1 MITISKKLSEI
12 IREDGMAEV
21 LVIPISAIPFTSD
34 IHTNIFVQP
43 TYFRHGSI
51 YPTKRIRNND
61 KSQAEQART
70 ARTELNK
77 FCRVLYNIVRVIED
91 KVTSIS
97 EDMIIKIIK
106 AKEDGIITRKGGWLD
121 SASVLSYLS
130 LSSDNTSYSHHR
142 KIYDFFI
149 EYAMTTEAAEH
160 DYEVF
165 DIYTR
170 RLIRFELYMQQVEG
184 IKDYSLSID
193 SMKAE
198 DVKKLQ
204 YYAKHEY
211 EIFQEHAELMAHIND
226 TVDKILP
233 RMVKSKICKPSGQS
247 DITML
252 LKMNT
257 IFNWLINV
265 KHEISANPF
274 HGIEIGKHVVQKKM
288 IILNPKEIDI
298 LLNCD
303 LSDKPGLASLRD
315 IFVFQCKTGIRLRD
329 IVSLTWLSISSQ
341 GKLKYTAKHVQDE
354 IYPAP
359 DNVILDDVC
368 MDIIRRNRGISMTSP
383 IFSPVSYESHAPLL
397 KKVFLY
403 SGLVRGVQIRM
414 PHSKRYKWVPLCNCA
429 CTELAI
435 RTHYF
440 HTHPELIPSDIQDGE
455 IRHKQSTSSDN
466 KKTNEQG

>member
-1 MITISKKLSEI
+1 
-12 IREDGMAEV
+12 MAEV

-211 EIFQEHAELMAHIND
+211 EIFQ
-226 TVDKILP
+226 
-233 RMVKSKICKPSGQS
+233 
-247 DITML
+247 
-252 LKMNT
+252 
-257 IFNWLINV
+257 
-265 KHEISANPF
+265 
-274 HGIEIGKHVVQKKM
+274 
-288 IILNPKEIDI
+288 
-298 LLNCD
+298 
-303 LSDKPGLASLRD
+303 
-315 IFVFQCKTGIRLRD
+315 
-329 IVSLTWLSISSQ
+329 
-341 GKLKYTAKHVQDE
+341 
-354 IYPAP
+354 
-359 DNVILDDVC
+359 
-368 MDIIRRNRGISMTSP
+368 
-383 IFSPVSYESHAPLL
+383 
-397 KKVFLY
+397 
-403 SGLVRGVQIRM
+403 
-414 PHSKRYKWVPLCNCA
+414 
-429 CTELAI
+429 
-435 RTHYF
+435 
-440 HTHPELIPSDIQDGE
+440 
-455 IRHKQSTSSDN
+455 
-466 KKTNEQG
+466 

>member
-1 MITISKKLSEI
+1 ML
-12 IREDGMAEV
+12 RYPLEV
-21 LVIPISAIPFTSD
+21 LESGSYISLLP
-34 IHTNIFVQP
+34 
-43 TYFRHGSI
+43 
-51 YPTKRIRNND
+51 
-61 KSQAEQART
+61 
-70 ARTELNK
+70 
-77 FCRVLYNIVRVIED
+77 
-91 KVTSIS
+91 
-97 EDMIIKIIK
+97 
-106 AKEDGIITRKGGWLD
+106 
-121 SASVLSYLS
+121 
-130 LSSDNTSYSHHR
+130 
-142 KIYDFFI
+142 
-149 EYAMTTEAAEH
+149 
-160 DYEVF
+160 
-165 DIYTR
+165 R
-170 RLIRFELYMQQVEG
+170 RLP
-184 IKDYSLSID
+184 
-193 SMKAE
+193 
-198 DVKKLQ
+198 
-204 YYAKHEY
+204 
-211 EIFQEHAELMAHIND
+211 QEHAELMAHIND
-226 TVDKILP
+226 TVDQILP

-265 KHEISANPF
+265 KHEIRVNPF

-341 GKLKYTAKHVQDE
+341 GKLKYTAKPVQDE

-455 IRHKQSTSSDN
+455 IRHKRSTSSDN
-466 KKTNEQG
+466 KKTK